1 MQYNLHPLF
10 VHFPVAMLFVYSIIK
25 ILPAERWFPTV
36 AWKHIERALLV
47 FGVAGA
53 FLALATGDTAEHL
66 STASRP
72 LIEMHSTFAGLAT
85 ALYGALLAGEILNV
99 INPKLLPKI
108 KNKTLVSFL
117 SWLEKILTN
126 KIFSVVL
133 AVLALVAITVT
144 GLLGGVIVYGVSA
157 DPMAGI
163 VVKMLGLNL

>member
-1 MQYNLHPLF
+1 M
-10 VHFPVAMLFVYSIIK
+10 
-25 ILPAERWFPTV
+25 ERWFPTV
-36 AWKHIERALLV
+36 AWKHIERALLLV
-47 FGVAGA
+47 GVAGA

-85 ALYGALLAGEILNV
+85 ALYGALHAGELLNFV
-99 INPKLLPKI
+99 NPMLLPKI
-108 KNKTLVSFL
+108 KNTTLVSL
-117 SWLEKILTN
+117 LTWLEKILTN

-133 AVLALVAITVT
+133 ATLALLAITVT

-163 VVKMLGLNL
+163 VVKMFGLSL